1 MKMEQ
6 YNDALHC
13 DCCGTCC
20 RKGGPTLQAEDAA
33 LVAAGVLPF
42 SALVTLRAGELAWD
56 EAAGSL
62 RPQPRE
68 AVKVAGT
75 GEAAFPWHC
84 IFHRAD
90 GLCSIHDQR
99 PAQCRALLCK
109 DTSALEALYAQG
121 QATRAEVLAAL
132 PPHAG
137 WAAMAEAYEEAC
149 GVLEFVQLAL
159 NAQREDTAQARQQ
172 AAQDLG
178 SKLRYDAAFR
188 ALCVEKG
195 GVPEDA
201 LLFLLGRP
209 LAALLEG
216 TGLAAE
222 ATNGGWRIFPAGR
235 CVYPR

>member
-1 MKMEQ
+1 MRAKT
-6 YNDALHC
+6 YSTALQC

-20 RKGGPTLQAEDAA
+20 RKGGPTLQAEDIP
-33 LVAAGVLPF
+33 LVAAEVLPL

-75 GEAAFPWHC
+75 GEAAFPWNC
-84 IFHRAD
+84 VFHRAD
-90 GLCSIHDQR
+90 GLCGIHDQR

-109 DTSALEALYAQG
+109 DTSALERLYAQG
-121 QATRAEVLAAL
+121 QATRAEVLAGL
-132 PPHAG
+132 PPRTG
-137 WAAMAEAYEEAC
+137 WAALAEAHEDLCSVAAC
-149 GVLEFVQLAL
+149 VALAL
-159 NAQREDTAQARQQ
+159 QAQRENTPEARQSAAQALGGMLRQ
-172 AAQDLG
+172 
-178 SKLRYDAAFR
+178 DAAFR

-195 GVPEDA
+195 GVPEAA

-209 LAALLEG
+209 LPLLLEG

-222 ATNGGWRIFPAGR
+222 ACGDGWRIFPAGR
-235 CVYPR
+235 CVY